1 MTVVDTKKS
10 KAKGSYKQEKNFTI
24 DFTVVCIVPYWSSIR
39 FSIAFI
45 GFLGMI
51 THFLQR
57 TNISIALVC
66 MVNHTAIEHYYS
78 SPSINNS
85 TSTTSV
91 SVENSCSETKDTNNN
106 TVSE

>member
-1 MTVVDTKKS
+1 MVRIQTEK
-10 KAKGSYKQEKNFTI
+10 KNFTI
-24 DFTVVCIVPYWSSIR
+24 DFMVVSIYFVCLVPYWNSIR

-45 GFLGMI
+45 GFLGMV

-78 SPSINNS
+78 STNKLVNNE
-85 TSTTSV
+85 TRANQIQIEYPE
-91 SVENSCSETKDTNNN
+91 ENNCYHG
-106 TVSE
+106 